1 MDLQLLQK
9 ELNLSPYIQYNICH
23 HLIPGLTQLSTLS
36 AVVDGGKASLSAV
49 VLFRHVAVHS
59 IDQIL
64 RRLQML
70 EDCYCKGSIRLTRP
84 QPVFLCR
91 EVTSGKQPIKET
103 RYETMHLI
111 VLHKSKPF
119 LLPKK

>member
-49 VLFRHVAVHS
+49 VLFRHVAVL
-59 IDQIL
+59 IKF
-64 RRLQML
+64 
-70 EDCYCKGSIRLTRP
+70 CVGSRCWRT
-84 QPVFLCR
+84 V
-91 EVTSGKQPIKET
+91 
-103 RYETMHLI
+103 I
-111 VLHKSKPF
+111 VKAALD
-119 LLPKK
+119 